1 MEKGEVKAERQ
12 PLLDAGSG
20 DELDTEI
27 LTPALP
33 TLNKSV
39 TKSQRPEPMKYDK

>member
-20 DELDTEI
+20 DEPDAEI